1 MYERLMDIFNHVGT
15 PRVLLVGDFMI
26 DHYVYGNTDRISPEA
41 PVMVMNVTERQTR
54 PGGAGSVAADL
65 AILGAEVACI
75 GIVGNDPNGNHLCNM
90 LTSLGSIN
98 IDGVLAVPDRPTTS
112 KQRIIG
118 LAQHRHRQQLM
129 RIDEE
134 SSSDISEKIQNQL
147 KAHIHKFLSWC
158 DIVCLEDYNKGV
170 LCPAFCQEVIHQANI
185 QGKKVIIDPARINDY
200 SRYTNAWIIKPNRRE
215 LSLATGIEVNGED
228 SWCAAAKK
236 LAQDY
241 NISNV
246 AVTLDKQGSYLYQQS
261 AGQGCGEL
269 IPTRPRSVYDVTG
282 AGDMVLAMLG
292 FLAGGHYEKIAPPS
306 LKEIVCLGN
315 VAGGLEVE
323 RFGSVGISREEI
335 IAELSSQRR
344 AKAGKLRSIEALLGE
359 LQWHRQ
365 QKLKIVFTNGC
376 FDILHP
382 GHINLLNFAKEQ
394 GDILVVAINSDRSV
408 SSIKGP
414 TRPIVKEHDRA
425 ALLSALEAVDY
436 IVIFDTPDPLEL
448 IQKVSPDILVKGSDW
463 TGAVVGQDW
472 VEQHGGMVKLM
483 PLFAGRSTT
492 NIIEKVI
499 EQHMDQMKGVDKV
512 S

>member
-1 MYERLMDIFNHVGT
+1 MYERLMDIFNDVGT
-15 PRVLLVGDFMI
+15 PRILLVGDFMI
-26 DHYVYGNTDRISPEA
+26 DHYVFGDTDRISPEA
-41 PVMVMNVTERQTR
+41 PVMVMNVTERQVR

-65 AILGAEVACI
+65 AILGAEVACA
-75 GIVGNDPNGNHLCNM
+75 GIVGRDANGEQLRSLLQATGSVNM
-90 LTSLGSIN
+90 E
-98 IDGVLAVPDRPTTS
+98 GVLAVEGRPTTS

-134 SSSDISEKIQNQL
+134 CSLDISEEIRSQL
-147 KAHIHKFLSWC
+147 LKHIHKLLTWC
-158 DIVCLEDYNKGV
+158 DVVCLEDYNKGV
-170 LCPAFCQEVIHQANI
+170 LCPAFCREVIRLANQ
-185 QGKKVIIDPARINDY
+185 QGKKTIIDPARISDY
-200 SRYTNAWIIKPNRRE
+200 SRYAGCWAIKPNRRE
-215 LSLATGIEVNGED
+215 LSLATGIEVNGEE
-228 SWCAAAKK
+228 SWRMAAEK
-236 LAQDY
+236 LARDW

-246 AVTLDKQGSYLYQQS
+246 IVTLDKQGSYLYQQA
-261 AGQGCGEL
+261 AGEGSGEL
-269 IPTRPRSVYDVTG
+269 IPTRARSVYDVTG

-292 FLAGGHYEKIAPPS
+292 YLVGGHYRQAAFPA

-335 IAELSSQRR
+335 IAELSQQRR
-344 AKAGKLRSIEALLGE
+344 AKAGKLRSVEALLGE

-408 SSIKGP
+408 SSLKGP

-436 IVIFDTPDPLEL
+436 IVIFDTPDPLHL
-448 IQKVSPDILVKGSDW
+448 IQKVSPDVLVKGSDW
-463 TGAVVGQDW
+463 TGAVVGQEW
-472 VEQHGGMVKLM
+472 VEQHGGVVQLM

-499 EQHMDQMKGVDKV
+499 QQHTNQTKGADQAL
-512 S
+512 